1 MLCKVALTISGIRVK
16 IALDQPLFNLL
27 QIIFSLVTYVYGEV
41 GSVGRKSY
49 RDDKTYP
56 SMQLRENLGIGDRV
70 LHGSNHQHHTPLW
83 SLLS

>member
-41 GSVGRKSY
+41 GSVGRKS
-49 RDDKTYP
+49 
-56 SMQLRENLGIGDRV
+56 
-70 LHGSNHQHHTPLW
+70 
-83 SLLS
+83 